1 MTGRLKVEP
10 AFKLAK
16 KASHLLA
23 LAEPCYAIVHI
34 FRFQVCLEAPLLM
47 KPRTQAR
54 ACYGVEPR
62 VYPVAQVV
70 TPFLSCSCR
79 PTTDPTSTAA
89 VLLCVP
95 TTRKR
100 KEAEK
105 PKPGTAV
112 VNGGGEEKT
121 GAAPQTEQEEPR
133 KKRRKVGEGA
143 EANEGAGESKEEE
156 VRGGTEVGSIESG
169 DTAGE
174 EGQNVTKQEEAAR
187 EQSERA
193 PAASERNGAMGSEK
207 KPRTSGAAGAEAGV
221 GAGGKLGSKTGAP
234 VFSQRR
240 KSGPPPFP
248 PSYYV
253 LTKSEL
259 RENEYPAVI
268 PGDPPTCPTGKL
280 PDRMMHSRTLLWRWV
295 GG

>member
-1 MTGRLKVEP
+1 
-10 AFKLAK
+10 
-16 KASHLLA
+16 
-23 LAEPCYAIVHI
+23 
-34 FRFQVCLEAPLLM
+34 
-47 KPRTQAR
+47 
-54 ACYGVEPR
+54 
-62 VYPVAQVV
+62 
-70 TPFLSCSCR
+70 
-79 PTTDPTSTAA
+79 
-89 VLLCVP
+89 
-95 TTRKR
+95 
-100 KEAEK
+100 
-105 PKPGTAV
+105 V

-121 GAAPQTEQEEPR
+121 VVAPQIEQEEPQ
-133 KKRRKVGEGA
+133 KKRRKVGDGA
-143 EANEGAGESKEEE
+143 EANGEAAELKEEE
-156 VRGGTEVGSIESG
+156 VRSGAVVGSIESG

-174 EGQNVTKQEEAAR
+174 DGQNVTRQEEAEEAAR

-193 PAASERNGAMGSEK
+193 PAASERNGAVGSEE
-207 KPRTSGAAGAEAGV
+207 KPRTSGAAGAKAGV
-221 GAGGKLGSKTGAP
+221 GAGGRLGSKTGAP

-253 LTKSEL
+253 LTESEL